1 MRLILLLFATAFV
14 LNACSCG
21 SSKCEKKTCKDFKTQ
36 QEAQAVYD
44 SDKKCYSNLDRDNDG
59 VACEEL
65 SKKDK

>member
-1 MRLILLLFATAFV
+1 MRLFFLILAAFV

-36 QEAQAVYD
+36 QEAQTAYE
-44 SDKKCYSNLDRDNDG
+44 SDKKCYNNLDRDNDG
-59 VACEEL
+59 TACEEL